1 MVRPPHQRIGWRSRG
16 AASSH
21 LYFSAPV
28 ALLRDESAEP
38 MATIG
43 FADALPVRLEE
54 SCHALAYLRR
64 SIRTFLAFSERVSRE
79 AGLGPEEYHALLVIR
94 SAGVD
99 GVTTAHLAAELML
112 GPRATLDLVE
122 RLRRAVLVERVRD
135 AADRRRVLVVL
146 SASGRTLSTRL
157 IGRHLLE
164 VRRNAPRLVGIL
176 SSLADR

>member
-1 MVRPPHQRIGWRSRG
+1 MG
-16 AASSH
+16 
-21 LYFSAPV
+21 
-28 ALLRDESAEP
+28 
-38 MATIG
+38 TIG
-43 FADALPVRLEE
+43 FADAPPVRLEE
-54 SCHALAYLRR
+54 SCPALAHLRR

-79 AGLGPEEYHALLVIR
+79 AGLGAGEYHALLVIR
-94 SAGVD
+94 SAGGN
-99 GVTTAHLAAELML
+99 GVTTGHLAAELML

-122 RLRRAVLVERVRD
+122 RLRRAALVERARD
-135 AADRRRVLVVL
+135 ASDRRRVLVAL